1 MTHFDNTVQA
11 YEQPTAFVN
20 EKQDNQNA
28 LGVEALR
35 LLDKES
41 ARRIDT
47 SDGWA
52 PGSVQNAEGK
62 KVYASWAVQ
71 ILDAGEYTAK
81 SGDNLQQIAKRSLGV
96 TGNPDASPKEVQ
108 AEVKRIVKLNE
119 AEHPELKYGKVEAG
133 TTLNLKSETSSQYLE
148 IPSLLK
154 DPKKGIEPL
163 AVVEDVEDPIYDL
176 LEEKGVVG
184 MSTPGEQ
191 SPGELKDLPSDAIPL
206 KPFGGITFDDLQGA
220 FDDFIGRRPRLENL
234 TGIPESQRSMD
245 PLTSE
250 IQDKLYAKLS
260 PEQQKQLTKEMREHE
275 EAVHRWSM
283 LHMINAP
290 YPEQGKLMTEFNKNV
305 YEVGAQARQAASRT
319 VDAILGKGAR
329 QRH

>member
-20 EKQDNQNA
+20 EKQDTQNA

-119 AEHPELKYGKVEAG
+119 AEHPELKYGKVDAG
-133 TTLNLKSETSSQYLE
+133 TTLNLKGETSSQYLE
-148 IPSLLK
+148 IPAINKAVAKGSEPQAVTGDKLK
-154 DPKKGIEPL
+154 DF
-163 AVVEDVEDPIYDL
+163 
-176 LEEKGVVG
+176 LEEKRIIGRD
-184 MSTPGEQ
+184 TPE
-191 SPGELKDLPSDAIPL
+191 DLRPNTYDSSEAIQF
-206 KPFGGITFDDLQGA
+206 KPFNGIKFDDLQDA
-220 FDDFIGRRPRLENL
+220 FDEFIGRRPKFESL
-234 TGIPESQRSMD
+234 TGIPDSQRSPD
-245 PLTSE
+245 PLTSQ

-260 PEQQKQLTKEMREHE
+260 PEQQKQLTQEMREHE
-275 EAVHRWSM
+275 KAIQRWAM
-283 LHMINAP
+283 LDMINAP
-290 YPEQGKLMTEFNKNV
+290 YPEPGKLLAKFNANV
-305 YEVGAQARQAASRT
+305 AEVTVQAHLAASKA
-319 VDAILGKGAR
+319 VDSILAKGAR